1 MKYIKL
7 FNEHNS
13 YEDFTGTTA
22 FVKPNVSVCKSPKEV
37 HYTPEPYNWGRHHF
51 TIQTLSA
58 NTTITVSY
66 PSNLT
71 TTDYTYM
78 EYSLDSGN
86 TWTRKEKGS
95 DVGYDWTVFVANP
108 QDVLFRGSGNT
119 MCLAIESQGAGTRY
133 FPIYFSSDLPF
144 NVFGNIHSL
153 LRPETY
159 FTDQIPLN
167 EFSFYGLF
175 SNSKVVDASNLIL
188 PATTLANH
196 CYRGMFSRCT
206 SLTTAPE
213 LPATTLTNYCYG
225 SMFYGCTSLTT
236 APELPATTL
245 ANYCYSQMFFNCTSL
260 NSITCLATNISA
272 TGCTTNWVSGVA
284 ASGTF
289 TKADGMTSWTT
300 GVNGMPTGWT
310 VVDA

>member
-7 FNEHNS
+7 FNEHSS

-37 HYTPEPYNWGRHHF
+37 HYTPVPYNWGRNHF

-58 NTTITVSY
+58 NTTITVHY
-66 PSNLT
+66 PQVLGPS
-71 TTDYTYM
+71 DYNYM

-86 TWTRKEKGS
+86 TWTREDKGS
-95 DVGYDWTVFVANP
+95 STSRIWTVVVPNP

-119 MCLAIESQGAGTRY
+119 MCFVVSSNGHTDY

-159 FTDQIPLN
+159 FTDQIPIYPS
-167 EFSFYGLF
+167 SFYGLF
-175 SNSKVVDASNLIL
+175 TSSKVVDASNLIL
-188 PATTLANH
+188 PATTLSGE
-196 CYRGMFSRCT
+196 CYSYMFSGCT
-206 SLTTAPE
+206 SLTAAPA
-213 LPATTLTNYCYG
+213 LPATTLASGCYYG
-225 SMFYGCTSLTT
+225 MFKGCTSLTT

-245 ANYCYSQMFFNCTSL
+245 WNYSYQAMFSGCTNL
-260 NSITCLATNISA
+260 NSITCLATGISA
-272 TGCTTNWVSGVA
+272 TNCTTNWVNGVA

-289 TKADGMTSWTT
+289 TKATNMSNWTT
-300 GVNGMPTGWT
+300 GVSGIPTGWT
-310 VVDA
+310 TLNA